1 MTKEEVNQIIEKLEE
16 GKCRCFKYCV
26 ECFCGAPHRPIF
38 IGDVLERTEDNFI
51 AEKGVL
57 GLYHQKLVAL
67 WLRCGANKSLQQIVE
82 ESGWES
88 AYELARSSSIPIV
101 TSQEMVDQM
110 KKTSFLKS
118 PAKAL
123 FEFLHQLFFNEEV

>member
-1 MTKEEVNQIIEKLEE
+1 
-16 GKCRCFKYCV
+16 
-26 ECFCGAPHRPIF
+26 
-38 IGDVLERTEDNFI
+38 
-51 AEKGVL
+51 L

-67 WLRCGANKSLQQIVE
+67 WLRCGANKSLQQIVK

-88 AYELARSSSIPIV
+88 AYELARSSSMPIV

-123 FEFLHQLFFNEEV
+123 FQFLYQLFFNEE